1 MALAKRVI
9 PCLDVKDGKV
19 VKGTEFVNLRDVGY
33 PPALAEKYSLEG
45 ADEIT
50 FLDIAASQESRG
62 TTLDL
67 VKETA
72 ERVFVPLTVGGG
84 IRTAD
89 DVHAALMAGY
99 ARCKGSIIISL
110 DDDGQAP
117 VESIYALVDKI
128 HEGYDVVFGRYPDVK
143 QSGFRKFGSRINRL
157 MSETLLEQ
165 PKEISGNSFY
175 AMRDF
180 IARDMVRYRNPY
192 PYLGGLI
199 FRATRNAANVDV
211 NQRERLVGKS
221 GYSLR
226 KLFALWMNGYT
237 AFSVKP
243 LRLASLLGVVSAAI
257 GFIMVIVTVLHKLIN
272 PSVQIGYSSLMA
284 VILFIG
290 GLIMLMLGLIGEY
303 IGRIYICLNSSPQY
317 VIRELINIKRDESE

>member
-1 MALAKRVI
+1 MNRELLSFVI
-9 PCLDVKDGKV
+9 PCY
-19 VKGTEFVNLRDVGY
+19 RS
-33 PPALAEKYSLEG
+33 EK
-45 ADEIT
+45 T
-50 FLDIAASQESRG
+50 IAA
-62 TTLDL
+62 
-67 VKETA
+67 VTA
-72 ERVFVPLTVGGG
+72 ELIGEIEKRADAYDYEIFLVNDHSPDNVLEVIRRLCAENPKIHG
-84 IRTAD
+84 ISFARNFGQ
-89 DVHAALMAGY
+89 HAALMAGY

-243 LRLASLLGVVSAAI
+243 LRLASMLGVGSAAI
-257 GFIMVIVTVLHKLIN
+257 GFIMAIVTVLHKLIN